1 MPHIIIAEDEDD
13 VREFLVRAFRRYAP
27 DAAITPAPD
36 GRAALE
42 LLHTHGC
49 DLLVSDQRMPGLSG
63 AGLLQ
68 AVRAEGLQVPFIM
81 ISADTSAELAA
92 HEYGAT
98 AFFYKPLSMLKIREI
113 IETWLSARS

>member
-1 MPHIIIAEDEDD
+1 
-13 VREFLVRAFRRYAP
+13 
-27 DAAITPAPD
+27 
-36 GRAALE
+36 
-42 LLHTHGC
+42 
-49 DLLVSDQRMPGLSG
+49 
-63 AGLLQ
+63 
-68 AVRAEGLQVPFIM
+68 M